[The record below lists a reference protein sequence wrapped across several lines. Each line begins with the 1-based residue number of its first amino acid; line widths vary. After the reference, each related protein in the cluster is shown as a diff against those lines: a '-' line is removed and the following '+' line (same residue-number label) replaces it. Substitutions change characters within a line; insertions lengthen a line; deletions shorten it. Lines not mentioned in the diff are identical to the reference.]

1 MRRFVP
7 LILGP
12 VLLLSMA
19 PPAHAADTFVR
30 HVIRTSRWAT
40 PSPDPT
46 GLDFMRNGQ
55 LLVTD
60 SEVDE
65 TRVNEGRNVWRITRG
80 GHVKRAMSTYRFSH
94 ELTDVAVDGARDVW
108 YFSTDV
114 GARIFVVRLGPD
126 GRYGTRDDTRR
137 SFSTSDFGSRDPEG
151 LAFGG
156 GSLWISDG
164 TTRRSIASDRE
175 RTAGSVAPTP
185 MTSSRR
191 AASGPRRQQR
201 RGRRLRA
208 ERPPVRAAGNHERGH
223 PGDQLRQRRPGAN
236 LSPRRG
242 MAPAPVSDRV
252 WAIQRQPRAAQLL
265 PRRSGGRQRRE
276 PQRERRQDRRGWG
289 SEAQLIGAR
298 PIPAAPSA
306 GRPTGSRRDR

>member
-46 GLDFMRNGQ
+46 GLDFLRNGQ

-65 TRVNEGRNVWRITRG
+65 MRVNEGRNVWRITRG
-80 GHVKRAMSTYRFSH
+80 GHVIRAMSTYRFSH
-94 ELTDVAVDGARDVW
+94 EPTDVAVHGARDVW

-137 SFSTSDFGSRDPEG
+137 SFSTSEFGSRDPEG

-156 GSLWISDG
+156 GSLWLSDG
-164 TTRRSIASDRE
+164 SNERIYRIRPGRNGRFGGADTDDIITSRSLRNLDVSNVEGVDYAPNGHLFVLPGTTNADILEINFSNGALVRRYDLSAARLRSPSAIAYGPSSVNPARRSFYIADR
-175 RTAGSVAPTP
+175 GVD
-185 MTSSRR
+185 
-191 AASGPRRQQR
+191 
-201 RGRRLRA
+201 
-208 ERPPVRAAGNHERGH
+208 N
-223 PGDQLRQRRPGAN
+223 GAN
-236 LSPRRG
+236 PREN
-242 MAPAPVSDRV
+242 D
-252 WAIQRQPRAAQLL
+252 
-265 PRRSGGRQRRE
+265 GRIVEVGVAKRN
-276 PQRERRQDRRGWG
+276 
-289 SEAQLIGAR
+289 
-298 PIPAAPSA
+298 
-306 GRPTGSRRDR
+306 

>member
-65 TRVNEGRNVWRITRG
+65 TPVNEGRNVWRITRG

-94 ELTDVAVDGARDVW
+94 ELTDVAVDGGRDVW
-108 YFSTDV
+108 FFSTDV
-114 GARIFVVRLGPD
+114 GARLFVVRLGPD
-126 GRYGTRDDTRR
+126 GRYGTSDDTRR

-164 TTRRSIASDRE
+164 HNEKIYRI
-175 RTAGSVAPTP
+175 
-185 MTSSRR
+185 
-191 AASGPRRQQR
+191 
-201 RGRRLRA
+201 
-208 ERPPVRAAGNHERGH
+208 
-223 PGDQLRQRRPGAN
+223 RPGAN
-236 LSPRRG
+236 RRFDG
-242 MAPAPVSDRV
+242 SDTDDIITSRSLRDLDVRNVEGIDYAPNGHLFVLPGTTNADILEINFASGALVRTYHLAAASAPAPVRDRV

-265 PRRSGGRQRRE
+265 PRRSGGRQQRE
-276 PQRERRQDRRGWG
+276 PQTRTTAG
-289 SEAQLIGAR
+289 S
-298 PIPAAPSA
+298 
-306 GRPTGSRRDR
+306 SRLG

>member
-7 LILGP
+7 LIVGP

-65 TRVNEGRNVWRITRG
+65 TPVNEGRNVWRIARG
-80 GHVKRAMSTYRFSH
+80 GHVKRAMSTYRFSR
-94 ELTDVAVDGARDVW
+94 ELTDVAVDGGRDVW
-108 YFSTDV
+108 FFSTDV
-114 GARIFVVRLGPD
+114 GARLFVVRLGPD
-126 GRYGTRDDTRR
+126 GRYGTSDDTRR

-156 GSLWISDG
+156 GCLWISDG
-164 TTRRSIASDRE
+164 HNEKIYRI
-175 RTAGSVAPTP
+175 
-185 MTSSRR
+185 
-191 AASGPRRQQR
+191 
-201 RGRRLRA
+201 
-208 ERPPVRAAGNHERGH
+208 
-223 PGDQLRQRRPGAN
+223 RPGAN
-236 LSPRRG
+236 HRFDGSDTDDIITSRSLRDLDVRNIEG
-242 MAPAPVSDRV
+242 IDYAPNGHLFVLPGTTNADILEINFASGALMRTYHLAAASLQRPS
-252 WAIQRQPRAAQLL
+252 AIAYGPSSVNPA
-265 PRRSGGRQRRE
+265 RRSFYLADRGVDNSANPNENDGRIVEVGVARRN
-276 PQRERRQDRRGWG
+276 
-289 SEAQLIGAR
+289 
-298 PIPAAPSA
+298 
-306 GRPTGSRRDR
+306 